1 MAWAIPRHIRSSAPA
16 PPGATLMADA
26 LSNNDA
32 TDRRYQKC
40 GQHDTF
46 LTVAAAVHGGLTH
59 WILLLE
65 YHGGYDT
72 YDK

>member
-1 MAWAIPRHIRSSAPA
+1 
-16 PPGATLMADA
+16 MADA